1 MSEIQEW
8 HWADEAKTRV
18 TKSYI
23 KKLGE
28 VHPLTDREHVLVE
41 AAYRRGYVQGFW
53 NCLHFFSNGYSEEK
67 IEHFFSGK
75 LLRWRWKR
83 HNGKVEIAPCIK
95 EKST

>member
-1 MSEIQEW
+1 MGWFDKW
-8 HWADEAKTRV
+8 HWADEAKMRV
-18 TKSYI
+18 TKAYI

-28 VHPLTDREHVLVE
+28 VHPLSDREHILIE

-53 NCLHFFSNGYSEEK
+53 ERHSDFKGYREEEIGHFFSK
-67 IEHFFSGK
+67 K

-83 HNGKVEIAPCIK
+83 HNGKVEIAPGIK